1 VTAAVLRALER
12 FLLPNACVVCDREV
26 PERAPDQL
34 VCGLCR
40 SRLRAVPAGCSRCGQ
55 PLPPIPPCRFCRD
68 WPAALTDVR
77 SAVWLDDA
85 ARAVVHHL
93 KYQALPAL
101 GRETAE
107 LVARHIPRPAAGF
120 LVPIPLAQGRLRAR
134 GYNQA
139 TAIAR
144 GLAAVWQLPVAEQL
158 LSRPRDTG
166 TQTALTPEARSA
178 NVAGA
183 FHARAPA
190 TGKGLAPSDRA
201 PGPTVILVDDVL
213 TTGATLCAAASAL
226 ADAGWRAVRAVTF
239 ARAMPY
245 ELRAAG

>member
-1 VTAAVLRALER
+1 VTATLLRALER
-12 FLLPNACVVCDREV
+12 FLLPNACVACDRPM
-26 PERAPDQL
+26 PEQTPDRL

-68 WPAALTDVR
+68 WPTVLVEAR
-77 SAVWLDDA
+77 SAVWLDA
-85 ARAVVHHL
+85 PARAVVHHL
-93 KYQALPAL
+93 KYQGLPAL
-101 GRETAE
+101 GHETAE
-107 LVARHIPRPAAGF
+107 LISRYVPRPAGAI
-120 LVPIPLAQGRLRAR
+120 LVPIPLAPGRLRTR

-144 GLAAVWQLPVAEQL
+144 GLGIVWRLPVAETLVARQ
-158 LSRPRDTG
+158 RDTG

-183 FHARAPA
+183 FQAKPA
-190 TGKGLAPSDRA
+190 TGNARQRA
-201 PGPTVILVDDVL
+201 VILVDDVL
-213 TTGATLCAAASAL
+213 TTGATLCAAAAAL
-226 ADAGWRAVRAVTF
+226 ADAGWPVVRAVTF
-239 ARAMPY
+239 ARALPY